1 GMPSVIGVAVSRVT
15 VVGAVGHRRLDG
27 FEIDP
32 TAAVIGTVDRRRGG
46 RVVSRIPAVGACRGD
61 ADGRIASAMGM
72 ASPSGSVARCLGDAD
87 CDTASAMGMA
97 ILAASWACPVV
108 GSEVLGGHRDL
119 LVARFGR
126 QPGIA
131 LVLLDEVDEFG
142 PAGPPAGDDRF
153 GDVLAVLDVDV

>member
-1 GMPSVIGVAVSRVT
+1 HLGGGDRAAVGMPSVIGVAVSRVT

-72 ASPSGSVARCLGDAD
+72 ASPAGSLG
-87 CDTASAMGMA
+87 
-97 ILAASWACPVV
+97 

-119 LVARFGR
+119 LVARFGS
-126 QPGIA
+126 QTGLA
-131 LVLLDEVDEFG
+131 LVLLDE
-142 PAGPPAGDDRF
+142 
-153 GDVLAVLDVDV
+153 